1 MLALVAMRF
10 LVPACRALIVSLPG
24 DQARAVQVKATR
36 QQRALA
42 HRHQPGGRPARPAR
56 QSPRRVLRH
65 RIRDRHYP
73 PRPGTPPA
81 GREDQRHW
89 KQDPP
94 WPETG
99 RGFRYRRADLSW
111 RVPGRVG
118 DIRCSVTSQPPEVH
132 SPLYRAFGSRCTMA
146 AWRSVMQ
153 SPGTITVPLFS
164 GRSPSA

>member
-73 PRPGTPPA
+73 ARPGTHLPGARTSGIGSKIRPGQKLVEGSVIA
-81 GREDQRHW
+81 EPTCPGV
-89 KQDPP
+89 
-94 WPETG
+94 
-99 RGFRYRRADLSW
+99 FRDVSA
-111 RVPGRVG
+111 
-118 DIRCSVTSQPPEVH
+118 T
-132 SPLYRAFGSRCTMA
+132 FG
-146 AWRSVMQ
+146 V
-153 SPGTITVPLFS
+153 L
-164 GRSPSA
+164 

>member
-10 LVPACRALIVSLPG
+10 LAPACLALIVSLSPVPSPRRSGQGPPG
-24 DQARAVQVKATR
+24 S
-36 QQRALA
+36 RALA
-42 HRHQPGGRPARPAR
+42 HRHQPGGRPAPAR
-56 QSPRRVLRH
+56 QPPRRVLRH

-73 PRPGTPPA
+73 ARPGTSPA

-153 SPGTITVPLFS
+153 SPGTITVRLFS